1 MKPYTTLCVVSMVTS
16 SSILKNI
23 PCMTNVS
30 KMKIHQC
37 SLSVLVIK
45 VGVDVILDGY
55 VGKHYIFFRD
65 SGDLFFE
72 KYAYI
77 FSRRSFEMTC
87 HFGTLSMWC
96 IIIARKLSGR

>member
-30 KMKIHQC
+30 KMQIHQC

-45 VGVDVILDGY
+45 VGVDVILGGY
-55 VGKHYIFFRD
+55 VGKHYT
-65 SGDLFFE
+65 LLLYTYNYY
-72 KYAYI
+72 KY
-77 FSRRSFEMTC
+77 
-87 HFGTLSMWC
+87 
-96 IIIARKLSGR
+96 IIGHCSS